1 MPGAHCC
8 TLATWN
14 KGNKF
19 SVGLAHL
26 LLGRR
31 EFSVGLAHLLLGW
44 KEFSVELAYLFLG
57 RRESE
62 RWTLLITWSSHEAE
76 GGVPGSTG

>member
-1 MPGAHCC
+1 MLTAAP
-8 TLATWN
+8 WP
-14 KGNKF
+14 
-19 SVGLAHL
+19 
-26 LLGRR
+26 LGIK
-31 EFSVGLAHLLLGW
+31 VTMGLAHLLLGW

-62 RWTLLITWSSHEAE
+62 SWTLLITWSSHEAE